1 MIHPLL
7 RVVDANLNRVTEG
20 LRVAEDVCRY
30 AWNNKGL
37 ALMMRE
43 ARHRVSTLV
52 EREAYAAAR
61 NVASDVLARAGGSP
75 DAAGRDPAAI
85 VRVNLKRAEEGLRVL
100 EEVFRTEDGALA
112 GRFEE
117 LRYRVYHMERS
128 ALAALRPRLGRGLYL
143 ILNAPSGR
151 MEELALCAVANGIS
165 AVQLRCKEAGDR
177 VFLEEARRLKRLIE
191 VGSTLL
197 IVNDW
202 PDIALMSRAH
212 GVHLGQDDLD
222 PREARDLMG
231 PEAVIGLST
240 HNMAQVLEAND
251 LPVDYIGFGPVF
263 KPFSKEDHE
272 PPTGMDAL
280 REAVSVSSMPVVAIG
295 GITTESAPR
304 LGATGCH
311 GIAVIGAVESASD
324 PSRAIE
330 TLNRGFLEG
339 T

>member
-197 IVNDW
+197 IVNDR

-212 GVHLGQDDLD
+212 GVHLGQDDL
-222 PREARDLMG
+222 PIPAARALAPDLL
-231 PEAVIGLST
+231 IGAST
-240 HNMAQVLEAND
+240 HSLQE
-251 LPVDYIGFGPVF
+251 
-263 KPFSKEDHE
+263 
-272 PPTGMDAL
+272 AL
-280 REAVSVSSMPVVAIG
+280 RAEEEDADYVNIGPIFPTATKKDAQEFLGPDAIASIGSRLKVPFTVMGGINASNLDSVLAQGARRVAVVTVVTQAPDIARAVSDLRRRIRKS
-295 GITTESAPR
+295 
-304 LGATGCH
+304 
-311 GIAVIGAVESASD
+311 
-324 PSRAIE
+324 
-330 TLNRGFLEG
+330 
-339 T
+339 